1 MPEGDRVDR
10 TRRHL
15 GSVLSEAGTSRLI
28 EPLLS
33 LLCRMIAMFGTV

>member
-1 MPEGDRVDR
+1 MPEVDRVDR

-33 LLCRMIAMFGTV
+33 LLCRVTAMFDNV